1 MKIHPTTKV
10 CWLSFQ
16 RNRKMNKEKKAQVT
30 EIIKTVFSKHQ
41 KINVKQVSALL
52 GKEKIYITPEAV
64 RPHLKTLVSEGFLYE
79 EYEKASRAN
88 NIKIIYC
95 LK

>member
-1 MKIHPTTKV
+1 MTKKDNFIKAIKEIFFKTKKDLDVMEV
-10 CWLSFQ
+10 CS
-16 RNRKMNKEKKAQVT
+16 
-30 EIIKTVFSKHQ
+30 I
-41 KINVKQVSALL
+41 L
-52 GKEKIYITPEAV
+52 GKEYKLYSAHETV
-64 RPHLKTLVSEGFLYE
+64 RKHMKQLVIDGIFYE